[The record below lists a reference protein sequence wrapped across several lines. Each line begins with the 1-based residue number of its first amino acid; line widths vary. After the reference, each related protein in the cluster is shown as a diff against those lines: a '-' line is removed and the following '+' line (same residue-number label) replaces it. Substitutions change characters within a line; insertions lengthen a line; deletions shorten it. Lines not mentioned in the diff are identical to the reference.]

1 MEGRHIFGALENFY
15 EVGGILE
22 AAVLGNGVNGFV
34 AEPEHGL
41 GMGNAQGSQG
51 IPQGYAVNF
60 LIFPGKMVF
69 ADKKAAG

>member
-1 MEGRHIFGALENFY
+1 M
-15 EVGGILE
+15 E